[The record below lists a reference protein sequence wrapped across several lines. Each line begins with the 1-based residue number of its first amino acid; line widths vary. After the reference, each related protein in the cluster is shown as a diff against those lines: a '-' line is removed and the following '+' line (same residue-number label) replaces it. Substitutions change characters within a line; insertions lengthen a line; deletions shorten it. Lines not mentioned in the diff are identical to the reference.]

1 MPPLLWCFHH
11 PERST
16 SLKIFILT
24 PKHNNTKKKKS
35 KLNVF
40 LISSKFCSSLHP
52 STLASVVLFEY
63 SGCDGKQLF
72 DLREACTLSDAYL
85 KVIHLFWIGILLFIV
100 TALSVPLCTVIS
112 VYCSLLLSMLLC
124 CCVVKCINFFLIF
137 WWKVFIILKC
147 TSITITKSTSW
158 FKHFVGLL
166 LSTFL
171 R

>member
-1 MPPLLWCFHH
+1 MPPLLWCFRH

-72 DLREACTLSDAYL
+72 DLREACTLKWCIFKGHSPVLNRYIVVHCYSSWCAIVYGD
-85 KVIHLFWIGILLFIV
+85 ICLLFFIV
-100 TALSVPLCTVIS
+100 VNVAL
-112 VYCSLLLSMLLC
+112 LLC
-124 CCVVKCINFFLIF
+124 CCTFDA
-137 WWKVFIILKC
+137 LKF
-147 TSITITKSTSW
+147 SW
-158 FKHFVGLL
+158 FSGEKCSLYWNVQALHN
-166 LSTFL
+166 
-171 R
+171 